1 MKGVLN
7 KMEARKEYV
16 VNFSQDEI
24 NKLEEAVDCINFL
37 RDNFDNS
44 VCEIDDDGYVFNI
57 RTLDYLFD
65 QVQCALENLSY
76 FVNEHC
82 KNC

>member
-1 MKGVLN
+1 
-7 KMEARKEYV
+7 MEARKEYV

-24 NKLEEAVDCINFL
+24 NKLEEAVDRINFL

-44 VCEIDDDGYVFNI
+44 VCKIEDDDYVFNI

-65 QVQCALENLSY
+65 RVQCALDNLSN

>member
-1 MKGVLN
+1 
-7 KMEARKEYV
+7 MEARKEYV
-16 VNFSQDEI
+16 MNFSRDEI
-24 NKLEEAVDCINFL
+24 NKLEEAANHIDFL

-44 VCEIDDDGYVFNI
+44 VCEIDDDDYIFNI

-65 QVQCALENLSY
+65 QAQCALENLSN

-82 KNC
+82 KNY